1 MGLLLYFPDGG
12 GRGTKLSER
21 TMNKKLS
28 LHHSLDLL
36 AALVTGVA
44 VLGVVQTFIIG
55 KHFIIP
61 TVILF
66 FAVLFGN
73 LALFGFQDRAWAK
86 QILFWFFFL
95 LTAHVFF
102 ALFFAVKYRVI
113 FGEAFEFVFGGMF
126 VALAFLVSN
135 YARKNGILR

>member
-1 MGLLLYFPDGG
+1 
-12 GRGTKLSER
+12 
-21 TMNKKLS
+21 MNGKIS

-36 AALVTGVA
+36 AAVLAGVA
-44 VLGVVQTFIIG
+44 VLGVLQSFLIG

-61 TVILF
+61 TMILF

-73 LALFGFQDRAWAK
+73 LARFGFQDRAWAK
-86 QILFWFFFL
+86 QILFWIFFL

-113 FGEAFEFVFGGMF
+113 FGEAFEFIFGGVF
-126 VALAFLVSN
+126 VVLAFLVSS

>member
-1 MGLLLYFPDGG
+1 LLRYISCGG
-12 GRGTKLSER
+12 GRGTKLPER
-21 TMNKKLS
+21 AMNKKMS
-28 LHHSLDLL
+28 LHHSLDLI
-36 AALVTGVA
+36 AALVAVAA
-44 VLGVVQTFIIG
+44 VLGVVQTFVIG

-61 TVILF
+61 TMILF

-73 LALFGFQDRAWAK
+73 LARYGFQDRAWAK
-86 QILFWFFFL
+86 QILFWIFSL

-102 ALFFAVKYRVI
+102 ALFFTVKYRVI
-113 FGEAFEFVFGGMF
+113 FGEAFEFVFGGML

>member
-1 MGLLLYFPDGG
+1 LLLYFPDGG

-21 TMNKKLS
+21 AMNKKIS

-36 AALVTGVA
+36 AALATGAA

-61 TVILF
+61 TMILF

-73 LALFGFQDRAWAK
+73 LARYGFQDRAWAK
-86 QILFWFFFL
+86 QILFWVFFL

-113 FGEAFEFVFGGMF
+113 FGAAFEFVFGGMF

>member
-1 MGLLLYFPDGG
+1 
-12 GRGTKLSER
+12 
-21 TMNKKLS
+21 MNKKIS

-36 AALVTGVA
+36 ASLVTGVA

-61 TVILF
+61 TMILF

-73 LALFGFQDRAWAK
+73 LARYGFKDRAWAK
-86 QILFWFFFL
+86 QILFWVFFL

-135 YARKNGILR
+135 YARKNGIFR